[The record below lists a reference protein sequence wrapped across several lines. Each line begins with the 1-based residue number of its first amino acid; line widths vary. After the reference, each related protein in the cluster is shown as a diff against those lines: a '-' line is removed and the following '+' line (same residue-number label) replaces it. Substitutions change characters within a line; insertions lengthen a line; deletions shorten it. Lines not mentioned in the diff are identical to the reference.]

1 MCALL
6 ISGVD
11 RDANRSHLWFWL
23 TKRLGLAPMNAA
35 AYLRVYEDVPVVRST
50 TGGCVLLKR
59 WVAAQDAAV
68 KDAFAPLLG

>member
-1 MCALL
+1 ML

-11 RDANRSHLWFWL
+11 QDANRSHLWFWL

-35 AYLRVYEDVPVVRST
+35 AYLRAYEDVSIIKSSDIT
-50 TGGCVLLKR
+50 TDGASLRR